1 MTELDSDRR
10 AAIEAHLANARG
22 PFTAD
27 ELADGFDTVKN
38 AEHWKGAID
47 AIIDE
52 DQKDLI
58 GRAIPWFT
66 GTPAEF
72 FQTDQAGKLRVV
84 AAGYWNGPCN

>member
-1 MTELDSDRR
+1 MNDRASDHRKD
-10 AAIEAHLANARG
+10 IEEHLARARG
-22 PFTAD
+22 PFTIEEIEA
-27 ELADGFDTVKN
+27 GFDAVKN
-38 AEHWKGAID
+38 AEHWKGPID